1 MFVESNHFPNSYVRR
16 YSFILYRGEY
26 KIRTCVKGFADLRM
40 TTLPTRLICSFIRT
54 RTQSKMSVAFRA
66 NPLHYEANLHG
77 LRDSNSHQKFW
88 RLTCCRCTKP
98 AIVGIE
104 RLELSTFRVSG
115 ECSNQLSYIPICR
128 RSRIRTYGLHV
139 PNVARYLATLFSEL

>member
-98 AIVGIE
+98 AFIFYSMCVSFNLTTLLQNISWN
-104 RLELSTFRVSG
+104 RKTRTF
-115 ECSNQLSYIPICR
+115 NL
-128 RSRIRTYGLHV
+128 SRIRRML
-139 PNVARYLATLFSEL
+139 

>member
-1 MFVESNHFPNSYVRR
+1 MLQTPCCCGARSWTWETQLMRLVGNHPPRS
-16 YSFILYRGEY
+16 LWGEY

-98 AIVGIE
+98 AFMFYSMCVSFNLTTLLQNISWN
-104 RLELSTFRVSG
+104 RKTRTF
-115 ECSNQLSYIPICR
+115 NL
-128 RSRIRTYGLHV
+128 SRIRRML
-139 PNVARYLATLFSEL
+139 

>member
-1 MFVESNHFPNSYVRR
+1 MLQTPFCCGARSRTWETQLMRLVGNHPPRN
-16 YSFILYRGEY
+16 LWGEY

-98 AIVGIE
+98 AFMFYSMCVSFNLTTLLQNISWN
-104 RLELSTFRVSG
+104 RKTRTF
-115 ECSNQLSYIPICR
+115 NL
-128 RSRIRTYGLHV
+128 SRIRRML
-139 PNVARYLATLFSEL
+139 